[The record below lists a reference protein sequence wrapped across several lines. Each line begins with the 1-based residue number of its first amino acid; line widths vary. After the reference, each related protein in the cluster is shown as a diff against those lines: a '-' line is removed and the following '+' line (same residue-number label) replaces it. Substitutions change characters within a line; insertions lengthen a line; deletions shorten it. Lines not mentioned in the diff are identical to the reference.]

1 MIKFNYVKILTT
13 FFKKGSKT
21 LSLNKI
27 YSKYDDAKNNELKQQ
42 KFLKKEYKHSLGYK
56 IALIEI
62 EKAIVEIA
70 REKGDIPK
78 GMSYDDAREKIMMKE
93 YDFAEV
99 VGKAE
104 EYEKEAQDR
113 FAQMETL
120 RKENPRE
127 YNEYRYL
134 SLGKIADGQEID
146 DAYAIL
152 LTTLDKQADEMLG
165 KSEPDIEQVIQL
177 NAIYKNIVAAYDR
190 ISNKAKKREIDEMLL
205 SQFNSDASALYVPNN
220 FAEITYIP
228 QVAINSKKG
237 TPNNYTR
244 FNMTNSFGDRVEI
257 TRVAEVG
264 FGRFRQKSGK
274 MTYREYS
281 TLGEYKI
288 TKKYSDPVIEGKRK
302 ALIPKVGGNNGKQ
315 KGRTAKGLI
324 HYWDEE
330 QGAEVFI
337 VCADLRE
344 RILFDRT
351 QDEGAR
357 RFTVDVLLSNN
368 NLDKSLKTNGGYIG
382 DICFDKRFSEYNVSF
397 DRDKLCLAKEL
408 ESARKT
414 MAIGEI
420 PVLIDLEKGTIREAT
435 EKGKVVPIN
444 SQPDFK
450 IAEREDR

>member
-1 MIKFNYVKILTT
+1 MVKFNYVKILTT
-13 FFKKGSKT
+13 FFKRGSKT

-42 KFLKKEYKHSLGYK
+42 KFLKKDYKHNIGYK
-56 IALIEI
+56 IALIEL

-70 REKGDIPK
+70 RAKGDVPE
-78 GMSYDDAREKIMMKE
+78 GMSYDDAREKIVMKE
-93 YDFAEV
+93 YDFEEV

-104 EYEKEAQDR
+104 EYEKEAQAKFDH
-113 FAQMETL
+113 MEAL

-134 SLGKIADGQEID
+134 SLGNIADEQEIS
-146 DAYAIL
+146 DAYGIL
-152 LTTLDKQADEMLG
+152 LNTLDKQADEMLG
-165 KSEPDIEQVIQL
+165 QEEPDIEQVIQL
-177 NAIYKNIVAAYDR
+177 NAIYKNIIAAYDR
-190 ISNKAKKREIDEMLL
+190 ISNRAKKREIDEMLL
-205 SQFNSDASALYVPNN
+205 SKFNTDASALYVPNN
-220 FAEITYIP
+220 FSEITYMP
-228 QVAINSKKG
+228 QVALNSKNG
-237 TPNNYTR
+237 TPNNFTR
-244 FNMTNSFGDRVEI
+244 FNMTNSFGDQVEI

-264 FGRFRQKSGK
+264 FGRFRQRNGK
-274 MTYREYS
+274 MTYRDYS

-288 TKKYSDPVIEGKRK
+288 TKKYSDPVVENKRK

-315 KGRTAKGLI
+315 KARTAKGLL

-351 QDEGAR
+351 QDEEAR

-382 DICFDKRFSEYNVSF
+382 DMFFDKRFNEYNVTF

-408 ESARKT
+408 ESARKSMT
-414 MAIGEI
+414 IGEL
-420 PVLIDLEKGTIREAT
+420 PVQIDLEKGKIKEAT
-435 EKGKVVPIN
+435 DNGKVVPIISHPN
-444 SQPDFK
+444 FK
-450 IAEREDR
+450 IAEGEER